1 MDVFL
6 DVNICPSSRMGV
18 QISFLAVKKKYKD
31 HLYKILYTY
40 VALFLKQLQ
49 NGVVVQNAC
58 Y

>member
-6 DVNICPSSRMGV
+6 DVNICPV
-18 QISFLAVKKKYKD
+18 VALVCKQVLAVKNEFKD
-31 HLYKILYTY
+31 HVYKICFTY

-58 Y
+58 S